1 MGAEISRE
9 LKKLINSS
17 FVNWVFVAGLGVEV
31 ANENESQNPP
41 KRTIKK
47 KRNFIKYFCMSILAW
62 WKAKKIL
69 DHKFLDKKMKV
80 WFLIF

>member
-1 MGAEISRE
+1 M
-9 LKKLINSS
+9 N
-17 FVNWVFVAGLGVEV
+17 
-31 ANENESQNPP
+31 
-41 KRTIKK
+41 
-47 KRNFIKYFCMSILAW
+47 ILAW